1 MKTMKKQQKSTG
13 KATIISVV
21 YEENTFNGAVNGAL
35 SHAQEFKTYVEQTAA
50 IMGELPGTFG
60 STLAYH
66 MDKLHLTNEALAS
79 RCLINEDTIRRYRNG
94 SSRSKPTLQTVVA
107 LCVGLK
113 LPAPLSFDLVHKAG
127 YIFAGEHSDIA
138 YQTILCSMT
147 RCSIYDCNKLLRSAG
162 VPPLV
167 KEK

>member
-1 MKTMKKQQKSTG
+1 MKSSQKLSVYQDTMFNKTVED
-13 KATIISVV
+13 ATTHI
-21 YEENTFNGAVNGAL
+21 L
-35 SHAQEFKTYVEQTAA
+35 EFKTYVVQTAA
-50 IMGELPGTFG
+50 IVGELPGTFG

-66 MDKLHLTNEALAS
+66 MDKLHLTNEALAG

-94 SSRSKPTLQTVVA
+94 SSKSKPTLQTVVA

-167 KEK
+167 KGK